1 MKEIFRKLIPVICLV
16 PLVVGMVGYLLSGE
30 WISDA
35 LYASFALY
43 FTNPVSEAYNGCI
56 EFARWTAPLVAATAI
71 LCVLKSVW
79 DGLAWRVA
87 GVLQGVH
94 VGGVTRCLRSSI
106 FLVQLLEIGFQRFHI
121 LILLGAGDQR
131 AGDACRS
138 VAQNRVKN
146 RVRGGAERQGWGGI
160 PLVCRG
166 RIRIFVALNQIVP
179 LLLQIGLLGSIARCN
194 GCVILCL

>member
-1 MKEIFRKLIPVICLV
+1 MGLLERLYVGQLRIDRGFHLGYPGCAIRQIDAAQPGDAGVNIRVLV
-16 PLVVGMVGYLLSGE
+16 ALVVVFLDKAVHL
-30 WISDA
+30 
-35 LYASFALY
+35 
-43 FTNPVSEAYNGCI
+43 
-56 EFARWTAPLVAATAI
+56 
-71 LCVLKSVW
+71 
-79 DGLAWRVA
+79 
-87 GVLQGVH
+87 VLQGVH
-94 VGGVTRCLRSSI
+94 VGGVARCLRSSI

-166 RIRIFVALNQIVP
+166 RVRIFVARNQIVP